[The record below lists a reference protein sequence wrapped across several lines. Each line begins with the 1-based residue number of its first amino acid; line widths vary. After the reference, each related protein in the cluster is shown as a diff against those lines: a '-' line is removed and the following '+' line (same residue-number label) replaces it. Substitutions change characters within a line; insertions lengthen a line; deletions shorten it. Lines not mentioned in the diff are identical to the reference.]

1 MKRNDGMIYTT
12 QGGMKQLPRMKMIGN
27 GMDRLRYEVRPRA
40 QYEVSPNTSNG
51 TDMDMRF
58 RADN

>member
-1 MKRNDGMIYTT
+1 
-12 QGGMKQLPRMKMIGN
+12 MKQLPRMKMIGN
-27 GMDRLRYEVRPRA
+27 GMDSLRYEVRPRA